1 MRIEDL
7 HIGMKVVEVSPIT
20 KKETPPM
27 MVTGI
32 FKGVRPAYDCVYA
45 EFEDGHDGDPF
56 EFHPSDLREV
66 NV

>member
-20 KKETPPM
+20 GRETPPM

-32 FKGVRPAYDCVYA
+32 FKGITPKNDCVYL
-45 EFEDGHDGDPF
+45 EFEDGHEGDPW
-56 EFHPSDLREV
+56 ECHPNDLMEIKG
-66 NV
+66 